1 MVEIAADVRGRIA
14 RMQEGKKA
22 PGAKSK
28 SQKCE

>member
-1 MVEIAADVRGRIA
+1 MVEIATEARGRIA

-22 PGAKSK
+22 PGEKSK